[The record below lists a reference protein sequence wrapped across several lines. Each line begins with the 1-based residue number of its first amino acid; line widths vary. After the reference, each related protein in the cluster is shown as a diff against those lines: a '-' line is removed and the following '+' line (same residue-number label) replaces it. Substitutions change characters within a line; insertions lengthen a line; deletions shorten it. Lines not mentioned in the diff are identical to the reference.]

1 MVGYSQRKREEEQMA
16 SCSSCGWWSFKKGC
30 VKLGG
35 PCHEVEVFWRSI
47 RRLVQARS
55 GSEKARCKL
64 GVR

>member
-1 MVGYSQRKREEEQMA
+1 MA
-16 SCSSCGWWSFKKGC
+16 SCSSCGWWDFKKGC
-30 VKLGG
+30 VKVGG